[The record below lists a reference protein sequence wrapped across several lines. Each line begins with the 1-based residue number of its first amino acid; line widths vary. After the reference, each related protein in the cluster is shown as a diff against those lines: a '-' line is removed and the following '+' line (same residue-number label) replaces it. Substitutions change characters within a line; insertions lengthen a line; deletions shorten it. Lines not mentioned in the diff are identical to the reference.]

1 MQLSML
7 DIMLIIHVTRL
18 VTGKTSLS
26 GGRRVLLHTLVWIGL
41 ADLDIIKKQ
50 GQIKKESLLEK
61 INTLVNET
69 MKVGF
74 EWERYG

>member
-1 MQLSML
+1 ML

-18 VTGKTSLS
+18 VPGKTSVS